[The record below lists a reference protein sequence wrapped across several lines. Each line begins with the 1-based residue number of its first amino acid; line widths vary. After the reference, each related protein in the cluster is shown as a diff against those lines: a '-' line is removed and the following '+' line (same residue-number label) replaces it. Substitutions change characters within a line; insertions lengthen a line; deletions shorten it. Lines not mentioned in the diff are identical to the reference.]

1 MFISSSQY
9 RSVYRNPYHAHAS
22 ENHVILCGHVNDK
35 SKLEKFFKEFFHPD
49 RVFSSAPEFHAVVL
63 CPLEPSEEVRNLM
76 MSPMLDSR
84 VTYVIGSAL
93 SVEDLKKVRADVAS
107 GMFFLCNTEIGSSA
121 ASLEDAATV
130 MRALS
135 VSNFNSELD
144 CLVQVIRPEDRT
156 ILKDS
161 DIDVIL
167 CLDEFK
173 TALQA
178 RNSICPGFS
187 TFIENIFHSFGAVSS
202 VVENS
207 LDPWYTEYLHG
218 ARMEMYFV
226 PLDKEFLRIIN
237 YNYDKL
243 CEAIYIEY
251 GIIVLGLC
259 SQEKDEMTFNP
270 TRKDL
275 GEHKDFKTFFSVF
288 NVALIM
294 ADDQMQAEQIARG
307 LCDAYIVVNML
318 NKMEDE
324 EESYPCLDALQSI
337 EEGQEGSS
345 QDKMPSGSSE
355 GGLTRLVRGQ
365 SFRVAYQQVKKKKTY
380 NTKNLQLRDFPQE
393 PLSDSD
399 DDDENYVG
407 YASIDKKDLIMN
419 SKHIDRKMSS
429 DSGNFKFNQLISLL
443 GGGMVTKRQVT
454 PPILGTRKQLIHSPT
469 VETGL

>member
-1 MFISSSQY
+1 M
-9 RSVYRNPYHAHAS
+9 
-22 ENHVILCGHVNDK
+22 
-35 SKLEKFFKEFFHPD
+35 
-49 RVFSSAPEFHAVVL
+49 VL

-107 GMFFLCNTEIGSSA
+107 GMFFLCNTEIGASA

-202 VVENS
+202 IVES
-207 LDPWYTEYLHG
+207 TLDPWYGEYLHG

-226 PLDKEFLRIIN
+226 PLDNEFLRIIN

-251 GIIVLGLC
+251 GIVVLGLC

-275 GEHKDFKTFFSVF
+275 GEHADFKSFFSVF

-307 LCDAYIVVNML
+307 LLDASVVINML
-318 NKMEDE
+318 NKMEE
-324 EESYPCLDALQSI
+324 EEEQYACLGSGLDHGQG
-337 EEGQEGSS
+337 EGGGSHE
-345 QDKMPSGSSE
+345 KPSGSSE
-355 GGLTRLVRGQ
+355 GSGLTRLVRGQ
-365 SFRVAYQQVKKKKTY
+365 SFRNSYHPSKKKKTY
-380 NTKNLQLRDFPQE
+380 NTKNLQLREFPEE

-399 DDDENYVG
+399 DEDETYVG
-407 YASIDKKDLIMN
+407 YVSGDNRGREELY
-419 SKHIDRKMSS
+419 SKHHPDRKMSS
-429 DSGNFKFNQLISLL
+429 DSGDLL
-443 GGGMVTKRQVT
+443 LTST
-454 PPILGTRKQLIHSPT
+454 HTRPHL
-469 VETGL
+469 

>member
-1 MFISSSQY
+1 
-9 RSVYRNPYHAHAS
+9 
-22 ENHVILCGHVNDK
+22 
-35 SKLEKFFKEFFHPD
+35 
-49 RVFSSAPEFHAVVL
+49 
-63 CPLEPSEEVRNLM
+63 
-76 MSPMLDSR
+76 
-84 VTYVIGSAL
+84 
-93 SVEDLKKVRADVAS
+93 
-107 GMFFLCNTEIGSSA
+107 
-121 ASLEDAATV
+121 

-135 VSNFNSELD
+135 VSNFNAELD

-202 VVENS
+202 VMES
-207 LDPWYTEYLHG
+207 ILDPWYSEYLHG

-226 PLDKEFLRIIN
+226 PLDSEFLRIIN

-243 CEAIYIEY
+243 CEAIYLEY
-251 GIIVLGLC
+251 GIVVLGLC

-275 GEHKDFKTFFSVF
+275 GEHADFESFFHIF

-307 LCDAYIVVNML
+307 LCDATVVINML

-324 EESYPCLDALQSI
+324 EEQYSCLDHPTGLD
-337 EEGQEGSS
+337 EGGGGGGSHE
-345 QDKMPSGSSE
+345 KPSGSSSE
-355 GGLTRLVRGQ
+355 GGGGGLGPGSGLTRLVRGQ
-365 SFRVAYQQVKKKKTY
+365 SFRNSYHASKKKKIY
-380 NTKNLQLRDFPQE
+380 NTKNLQLREFPQE

-399 DDDENYVG
+399 DDDETYVG
-407 YASIDKKDLIMN
+407 YVSGDNKGKEASHN
-419 SKHIDRKMSS
+419 SKHSHHVDRKMSS
-429 DSGNFKFNQLISLL
+429 DSGNFYLLSHPSPSPPSLL
-443 GGGMVTKRQVT
+443 SSVQVVAWC
-454 PPILGTRKQLIHSPT
+454 PRDSLL
-469 VETGL
+469 LLC